1 MSRPRWAERIAE
13 LQRELLGAVG
23 TQGEPMGPG
32 QYVRVARAALESVS
46 VIGRHAA
53 DEPPV
58 TGWQIDPA
66 RSAGSDAGLYGQFD
80 VAELMEERPVWAVAV
95 ALPVGWSFR
104 CVGNTIVEARSPE
117 GSAYDVML
125 SVDL

>member
-1 MSRPRWAERIAE
+1 MSGRRWAERIAE
-13 LQRELLGAVG
+13 LQRELLRAVG
-23 TQGEPMGPG
+23 THGETIGPG
-32 QYVRVARAALESVS
+32 QYIRVARAAFESVS

-66 RSAGSDAGLYGQFD
+66 SAGPEAGPYGQFD

-117 GSAYDVML
+117 GSAHDVML